1 MTRMMPMTRRKLPVP
16 VVATRE
22 LRCRCIVVGC
32 DREAKKTEQ
41 VKRTRDFENSVALC
55 RSLL

>member
-1 MTRMMPMTRRKLPVP
+1 MMPMTRRKLPVP